1 MTGSNLKARQRQ
13 LREDAI
19 LEATQQLL
27 TAKGYAELNMD
38 EVAALAGIAK
48 ATLYQHFS
56 SKDELVVN
64 VVVRQLRLSEAALDR
79 LDPSLPAIKR
89 LELFL
94 KQGIKYRASMWESN
108 QRSASAVNVGQL
120 PPKVQEVPAY
130 QQQLARQQTKLA
142 ALINEAKAQGDLN
155 SELSTPIILA
165 VIVRLFQN
173 SYNDLLSAKQATPE
187 ELSNSIIHIIL
198 DGIRSPK

>member
-1 MTGSNLKARQRQ
+1 
-13 LREDAI
+13 
-19 LEATQQLL
+19 
-27 TAKGYAELNMD
+27 
-38 EVAALAGIAK
+38 
-48 ATLYQHFS
+48 
-56 SKDELVVN
+56 
-64 VVVRQLRLSEAALDR
+64 
-79 LDPSLPAIKR
+79 
-89 LELFL
+89 
-94 KQGIKYRASMWESN
+94 MWESN